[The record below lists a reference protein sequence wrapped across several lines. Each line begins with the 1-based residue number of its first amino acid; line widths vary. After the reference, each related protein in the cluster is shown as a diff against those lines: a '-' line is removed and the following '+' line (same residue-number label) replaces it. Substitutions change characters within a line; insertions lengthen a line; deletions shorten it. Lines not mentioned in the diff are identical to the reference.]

1 MAEQREVTVNSNIK
15 VKQIKKRSFLYII
28 WKRFSKNKVAVVSLV
43 FIIILILIA
52 IFGPKLSKY
61 TYEDVDYTALYQSP
75 NAKHWFGTDDGGRD
89 IATLLIY
96 SLRNALIVGLGA
108 GVIELIIGLVIGSVA
123 GYFGGKVDNI
133 LMRFVDIMY
142 GFPQF
147 LFMIIL
153 VMILGR
159 KLLTI
164 FIAIGL
170 TSWVGMARL
179 VRSQVLTI
187 KQSEYIEAARA
198 MGANNFQIITKYI
211 IPNSIGPLIIAL
223 SFSIPGAML
232 AESGMSLIGL
242 GVLPPMPSWGGLL
255 ARGQAFILSYPYM
268 LLFPAISFALVM
280 IAFTY
285 FGDGLRDAF
294 DPRNDR

>member
-1 MAEQREVTVNSNIK
+1 MSEKREVVMNSNLRGK
-15 VKQIKKRSFLYII
+15 KTKKRSFFYIML
-28 WKRFSKNKVAVVSLV
+28 KRFRRNKLAMVSLG
-43 FIIILILIA
+43 FIILLVFVA
-52 IFGPKLSKY
+52 IFGTKLSKY
-61 TYEDVDYTALYQSP
+61 DYQTLDYTALYQGPSS
-75 NAKHWFGTDDGGRD
+75 KHWFGTDDSGRD

-108 GVIELIIGLVIGSVA
+108 GIVELVIGVIIGSIA
-123 GYFGGKVDNI
+123 GYFGGRVDNI

-153 VMILGR
+153 VMVLGR
-159 KLLTI
+159 GIFTI
-164 FIAIGL
+164 FLAIGI

-198 MGANNFQIITKYI
+198 MGATNFQIITKYI

-255 ARGQAFILSYPYM
+255 GRGQAFILSYPYM
-268 LLFPAISFALVM
+268 ILFPALSFALVM
-280 IAFTY
+280 LAFTY
-285 FGDGLRDAF
+285 FADGLRDAF
-294 DPRNDR
+294 DPRNDK

>member
-15 VKQIKKRSFLYII
+15 VKQIKKRSFLYVI

-52 IFGPKLSKY
+52 IVGPKLSKY

-198 MGANNFQIITKYI
+198 MGANNFQIIAKYI

>member
-75 NAKHWFGTDDGGRD
+75 NAKHWFGTDDVGRD

-198 MGANNFQIITKYI
+198 MGANNFQIIAKYI